1 MANLN
6 GKNVIITGA
15 AGGLGG
21 EIARAAAAAGAAVAI
36 FDVKGVDRKS
46 TRLNSSH

>member
-36 FDVKGVDRKS
+36 FDVKGEIGRAHV
-46 TRLNSSH
+46 